1 MIFALL
7 LLQAWF
13 PLFPHTSY
21 FVFLDWLKH
30 ILLSL
35 DSESLSTEFSVFECF
50 SLPQSSPVHTSSLL
64 SSPVTP
70 KLTNCPTHSSKL
82 TLCHTPLTA

>member
-1 MIFALL
+1 MIFVLL

-35 DSESLSTEFSVFECF
+35 VSESLSTEFSVF
-50 SLPQSSPVHTSSLL
+50 
-64 SSPVTP
+64 
-70 KLTNCPTHSSKL
+70 
-82 TLCHTPLTA
+82 